1 MSQHLGVKQL
11 GDVAV
16 AQVREVIKEVVR
28 YGVLPLAGNPA
39 SAVRRSHAVINGVGT

>member
-1 MSQHLGVKQL
+1 MAEHLGVEQL

-16 AQVREVIKEVVR
+16 AQVREVVEKVVR

-39 SAVRRSHAVINGVGT
+39 RAVRCAHAMINGIGA

>member
-1 MSQHLGVKQL
+1 MAEHLGVEQL

-28 YGVLPLAGNPA
+28 YGVLPLTGNPA
-39 SAVRRSHAVINGVGT
+39 SAVRRAHAVINGVGA

>member
-1 MSQHLGVKQL
+1 MAEHLGVEQL

-16 AQVREVIKEVVR
+16 AQVREVVEKVVR

-39 SAVRRSHAVINGVGT
+39 CAIRRTHAMVDGIGA